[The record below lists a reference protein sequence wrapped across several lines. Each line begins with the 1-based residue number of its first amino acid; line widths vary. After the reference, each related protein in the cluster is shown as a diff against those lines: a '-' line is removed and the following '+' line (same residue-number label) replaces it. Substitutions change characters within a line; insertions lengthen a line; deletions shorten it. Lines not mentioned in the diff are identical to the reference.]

1 MQRYNFFCTFENF
14 FVLLQQIMPIMKR
27 IYLCW
32 LCLFLVLSVRA
43 TDYVTLTLQGGM
55 TFSGELL
62 VENDDVIVL
71 RDKQGRRFQYM
82 KSEIAM
88 FSRLDRA
95 PITVEKETQ
104 TARPGKVAVRFQVA
118 AGAATLPHV
127 WWGTDMA
134 ADFMLGTRTLADRSV
149 FLGGS
154 VGYHGVFLPEQR
166 YHYVPI
172 QLVLSM
178 PLVEGKHAP
187 ELGLSVGYGISA
199 NTTQGGLC
207 ASAKI
212 GYRYTF
218 SPRGALLLSAYLR
231 FQQDRLTIQETME
244 GKLYDKDVGSGI
256 LGMGIHMA
264 LQF

>member
-1 MQRYNFFCTFENF
+1 
-14 FVLLQQIMPIMKR
+14 MKR

-32 LCLFLVLSVRA
+32 LCLFLALSVSA
-43 TDYVTLTLQGGM
+43 TEYVTLTLQGGM

-62 VENDDVIVL
+62 AENDEVVVL

-82 KSEIAM
+82 KSEVAM
-88 FSRLDRA
+88 LSRLSQA
-95 PITVEKETQ
+95 PAATEEET
-104 TARPGKVAVRFQVA
+104 TATRTGKVAARLQVA
-118 AGAATLPHV
+118 AGAATLPHS
-127 WWGTDMA
+127 WWGTDVA
-134 ADFMLGTRTLADRSV
+134 ADFMLGTRTLADRPC

-154 VGYHGVFLPEQR
+154 IGYHGVFLPEQR

-207 ASAKI
+207 AAANI

-218 SPRGALLLSAYLR
+218 APRGALLLSAYLR
-231 FQQDRLTIQETME
+231 FQQDRLTIQESLE
-244 GKLYDKDVGSGI
+244 GKLYNKQVGSGI
-256 LGMGIHMA
+256 LGMGINMA